1 VVEFDD
7 ERAALAAA
15 RECRS
20 TAFVAVVS
28 EGGIGRWIL
37 TLRRKNLFPA
47 DERDRYASRVRRLV
61 DPYGGRYESFHPDAR
76 ELRPTGQHHERAS
89 T

>member
-7 ERAALAAA
+7 EPSAQAAA

-20 TAFVAVVS
+20 TAFVALVS
-28 EGGIGRWIL
+28 PDDFGRWIL
-37 TLRRKNLFPA
+37 TLRRKNTFPA

-61 DPYGGRYESFHPDAR
+61 DPHGGRYTSFHPDAR
-76 ELRPTGQHHERAS
+76 ELRPTGKNDERAS
-89 T
+89 R